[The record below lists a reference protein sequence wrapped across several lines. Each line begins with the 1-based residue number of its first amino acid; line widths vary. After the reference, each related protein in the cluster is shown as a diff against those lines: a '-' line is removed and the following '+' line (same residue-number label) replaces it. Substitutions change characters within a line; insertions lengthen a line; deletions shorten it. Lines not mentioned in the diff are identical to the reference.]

1 MANQAMSPQINADQ
15 VTVSST
21 VPTVVYIGYPSLGI
35 QVKSLTANTGL
46 IYIGG
51 TNVSAT
57 KCYPLSPGESLFLPL
72 ADTSLLR
79 ALAAVNGEK
88 LHYVVF

>member
-1 MANQAMSPQINADQ
+1 MATQAVSPVVNADQ
-15 VTVSST
+15 VTVSSSAPTT
-21 VPTVVYIGYPSLGI
+21 VYVGNPVLGI
-35 QVKSLTANTGL
+35 QVKSLLANTGL

-51 TNVSAT
+51 LGVSST

-72 ADTSLLR
+72 ADTSQLK
-79 ALAAVNGEK
+79 ALAAVNNEK